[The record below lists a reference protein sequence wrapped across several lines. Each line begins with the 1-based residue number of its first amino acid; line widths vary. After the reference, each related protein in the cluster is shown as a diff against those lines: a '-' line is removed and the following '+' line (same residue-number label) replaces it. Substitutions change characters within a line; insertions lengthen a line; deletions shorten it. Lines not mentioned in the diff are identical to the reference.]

1 MKLTTEQ
8 LKQMIKEELNEVMI
22 TPFNVIDRALQDP
35 QVDDQI
41 KNLLQ
46 HEEEAFR
53 EQGVE
58 LLGQLYPDDYPFEEI
73 ESYQA
78 SDEYQIDFGRKMHHY
93 RNVARLREL
102 KEFIKSLP
110 GNIDWFQTGGVGSAY
125 IKANSEK
132 DLENAIKLLMEKY
145 RLRFEPNHWKHEF
158 SKDPKDFIQPH
169 YKRLRGRKTARKVPG
184 FYEAVFK
191 IGDKFGSTRGA
202 RNILSKMEKE
212 DK

>member
-1 MKLTTEQ
+1 MKLTTKQ
-8 LKQMIKEELNEVMI
+8 LKQMIKEELREVMI
-22 TPFNVIDRALQDP
+22 TPFNPIDRALNDP

-46 HEEEAFR
+46 HEDESLR
-53 EQGVE
+53 QQGIE

-78 SDEYQIDFGRKMHHY
+78 SDEYQRDFGKKMRDY
-93 RNVARLREL
+93 TNVAKLGEL

-110 GNIDWFQTGGVGSAY
+110 GNIDWFESTNQYGY

-132 DLENAIKLLMEKY
+132 DLENAINLLKQKY
-145 RLRFEPNHWKHEF
+145 NLRFEPNIELQRY
-158 SKDPKDFIQPH
+158 SKDPKAFIQPH

-184 FYEAVFK
+184 FYEAVFDL
-191 IGDKFGSTRGA
+191 GGKFGYTRGA
-202 RNILSKMEKE
+202 RKILSTMDKE
-212 DK
+212 GE